1 MNKGY
6 KVIILSC
13 IFFLVIDI
21 LFAQEVIIPLGSN
34 KVIEEYVQQNPLAKR
49 KPSVSIASVLSVPF
63 SDDFSKPGV
72 YPDPFL
78 WIDSNAFINSTFGF
92 QPISIGVATLDGID
106 NMGRPY
112 DSLSGTTRICD
123 YLTSVQIDLNFPVAD
138 SIYLSFFYQPQ
149 GLGDEPESGD
159 SLVLEFLN
167 SNGNWDY
174 VWSVDGKPKTAFEQK
189 FIKITDAA
197 YLYNGFQFRFLNYAT
212 PNGNRDHWHLDYVRL
227 DRNRT
232 FGDGIQDITMIHP
245 QQSWLKDY
253 QAMPWSHYKSLPSPV
268 TAMIDTVTDTIFNIN
283 YSLTTVNHAPRC
295 VDESGNIIL
304 TQPLTSQ
311 NIATASSVVF
321 TKSLNGFFFPVSPS
335 ESASFLI
342 KNYITSS
349 GTINSYNDTAFYLQR
364 FKNYYSH
371 DDGTAELA
379 YGIAE
384 IGAKGAYKFENL
396 KADTLL
402 GMQIYFNP
410 VGDQVHSKLFQM
422 CFWKS
427 IGYNGGTENLVY
439 KMINLKPA
447 NRDSINGFVTYYF
460 DTALAV
466 SKGDFYVGWMQN
478 DATLLG
484 VGIDKNT
491 DSNSNMFYYAS
502 GSWHKSSVQ
511 GSWMI
516 RPVFGERITLGMDD
530 LVLSNRQINVF
541 PNPSKGI
548 IHIETEKQKLGNL
561 SVEIIDLYGRIVLN
575 GKLQDGKVDVSFLND
590 GLYILRVNDDGS
602 TRTYITKILISK

>member
-1 MNKGY
+1 MIKVY
-6 KVIILSC
+6 KIIIL
-13 IFFLVIDI
+13 IPVLFLVPAF
-21 LFAQEVIIPLGSN
+21 LSAQEVLFPLGN
-34 KVIEEYVQQNPLAKR
+34 NRVIEEYVQKNSSVKT
-49 KPSVSIASVLSVPF
+49 KPSVSIATILSLPF
-63 SDDFSKPGV
+63 SDDFSKPGI

-78 WIDSNAFINSTFGF
+78 WVDSNAFINSTFPF
-92 QPISIGVATLDGID
+92 LPISIGVATLDGI
-106 NMGRPY
+106 NNRGVPY

-123 YLTSVQIDLNFPVAD
+123 YLTSVQIDLNFPVSD
-138 SIYLSFFYQPQ
+138 SVYLSFFYQPQ

-167 SNGNWDY
+167 INGDWDHI
-174 VWSVDGKPKTAFEQK
+174 WSVEGKPNTSFEEE
-189 FIKITDAA
+189 FIKITDPD
-197 YLYNGFQFRFLNYAT
+197 YLYSGFQFRFLNYAT

-227 DRNRT
+227 DRNRIY
-232 FGDGIQDITMIHP
+232 GDGIQDITMIHP

-253 QAMPWSHYKSLPSPV
+253 QSMPWSHYKSLANPL

-304 TQPLTSQ
+304 TQPITSQ
-311 NIATASSVVF
+311 NISTASSVVF
-321 TKSLNGFFFPVSPS
+321 TKSLNGFFFPVSPA
-335 ESASFLI
+335 ESAAFLI

-349 GTINSYNDTAFYLQR
+349 GTINSYNDTAFYVQR

-384 IGAKGAYKFENL
+384 TGAKGAYKFENL
-396 KADTLL
+396 KDDTLL
-402 GMQIYFNP
+402 GLQIYFNP

-422 CFWKS
+422 CYWQS
-427 IGYNGGTENLVY
+427 IGYNGGTENVVY

-447 NRDSINGFVTYYF
+447 NIDSINGFVTYYF

-466 SKGDFYVGWMQN
+466 PKGDFYVGWIQN

-484 VGIDKNT
+484 FGIDKNT
-491 DSNSNMFYYAS
+491 NSNNNMFYYAS
-502 GSWHKSSVQ
+502 GSWHKSSIQ

-516 RPVFGERITLGMDD
+516 RPVFGERIILGMDD
-530 LVLSNRQINVF
+530 LLFSNSRINVF
-541 PNPSKGI
+541 PNPSKDI
-548 IHIETEKQKLGNL
+548 INIEIDKKKSENF
-561 SVEIIDLYGRIVLN
+561 SFEIIDLYGRIVLN
-575 GKLQDGKVDVSFLND
+575 GKLQDSKVDVSLLTN
-590 GLYILRVNDDGS
+590 GLYILRLNEDRSV
-602 TRTYITKILISK
+602 RTSFTKFLIFK